1 MNSLTI
7 CLIICALTMASYIVG
22 KIPMGLTAM
31 LSMCAFIITGCLDP
45 KTALT
50 YIGNANG
57 VMIVAMFVVAAGFT
71 RTQFVKKCATSVNKI
86 AKGSLTMVML
96 GYVLVA
102 ALLAQF
108 IQSSVIVFG
117 IMAPMMIATCEEMK
131 INPSKTLFPLA
142 IVSIATISALPL
154 GSGATQAAEL
164 NGYLEANAYTD
175 FVVALTDP
183 MKARL
188 PMLIAVMIYCI
199 FFAVKF
205 APNAPVVRTTE
216 MQDRTDNRAP
226 LTPFKER
233 AGYIIFIL
241 TTIALIFQRKIG
253 IDTWVICV
261 SGAVAMVGVRKG
273 LPYLMIAPA
282 MAVSLVFLV
291 YPILYMFKLGFYKW
305 NMVGE
310 MTFIGL
316 DNYVSLMTDPEFM
329 QVLKNTC
336 QFSFWTVAGCIT
348 LGMIFALYLNKN
360 ARFERLVQV
369 IMFTPYVLP
378 MISIAFIWMWI
389 MDGDIG
395 LLNYI
400 LGFFGIEKIRWLDDP
415 QVAMYSLILVNIW
428 KGVGYYTLIILSALQ
443 SIPKYIYEAAELD
456 QAHPVTTFFKL
467 TLPML
472 SPTLFFLSITAV
484 ISSFK
489 VFETVNVMTAGEPQN
504 STTSLVYYIY
514 QYGFQFYKIGY
525 ASAVGVILMVIVG
538 IFTLVYFGC
547 LQKKV
552 HYQ

>member
-1 MNSLTI
+1 MDAGVINNRVKLQSEH
-7 CLIICALTMASYIVG
+7 VE
-22 KIPMGLTAM
+22 
-31 LSMCAFIITGCLDP
+31 
-45 KTALT
+45 
-50 YIGNANG
+50 IG
-57 VMIVAMFVVAAGFT
+57 
-71 RTQFVKKCATSVNKI
+71 
-86 AKGSLTMVML
+86 
-96 GYVLVA
+96 
-102 ALLAQF
+102 
-108 IQSSVIVFG
+108 
-117 IMAPMMIATCEEMK
+117 
-131 INPSKTLFPLA
+131 TLWK
-142 IVSIATISALPL
+142 
-154 GSGATQAAEL
+154 
-164 NGYLEANAYTD
+164 D
-175 FVVALTDP
+175 
-183 MKARL
+183 
-188 PMLIAVMIYCI
+188 
-199 FFAVKF
+199 
-205 APNAPVVRTTE
+205 
-216 MQDRTDNRAP
+216 
-226 LTPFKER
+226 
-233 AGYIIFIL
+233 
-241 TTIALIFQRKIG
+241 
-253 IDTWVICV
+253 
-261 SGAVAMVGVRKG
+261 GVRKG

-291 YPILYMFKLGFYKW
+291 YPILYMLKLGFYKW
-305 NMVGE
+305 NMV
-310 MTFIGL
+310 GL

-489 VFETVNVMTAGEPQN
+489 VFETVNVMTAGGPQN